1 MTHDVMIIGG
11 GPAGATAA
19 ALLAKAGWS
28 VAVLEKA
35 AFPRRKV
42 CGEFISA
49 TTLPLLHEIGVGEAF
64 SNFAG
69 PDVRRVGLFARDMTL
84 NAPLPQPAGLTLG
97 WGRALGR
104 EHLDLL
110 LLDAA
115 ARAGARVW
123 QPWSAIEL
131 YRSKTGYICRAAS
144 TGKGTTE
151 LAARMVVISHG
162 SWGHSLLPLKPKAH
176 EDFDLLAFKAH
187 FRDCDLPSDLMPL
200 LIFRGGYGGMVHSDN
215 GRVSLSCCIRRDEL
229 RRCRRRWPHQHAGD
243 SVLQNIQNSCLGVR
257 QTLRRATL
265 DGAWLSAGPIRPG
278 IRSRYS
284 NGIFLAGN
292 IAGEA
297 HPLIAEG
304 ISMAM
309 QAAQL
314 LAQRLIAQQNDL
326 TPDTLSAVGEE
337 YSAEWKACF
346 EMRVRAAAVFAYL
359 ASRPA
364 IIALVLPLIARFPTI
379 LTFGARLSGKA
390 QIHAPHV

>member
-115 ARAGARVW
+115 A
-123 QPWSAIEL
+123 
-131 YRSKTGYICRAAS
+131 
-144 TGKGTTE
+144 
-151 LAARMVVISHG
+151 
-162 SWGHSLLPLKPKAH
+162 
-176 EDFDLLAFKAH
+176 
-187 FRDCDLPSDLMPL
+187 
-200 LIFRGGYGGMVHSDN
+200 
-215 GRVSLSCCIRRDEL
+215 
-229 RRCRRRWPHQHAGD
+229 
-243 SVLQNIQNSCLGVR
+243 
-257 QTLRRATL
+257 
-265 DGAWLSAGPIRPG
+265 
-278 IRSRYS
+278 
-284 NGIFLAGN
+284 
-292 IAGEA
+292 
-297 HPLIAEG
+297 
-304 ISMAM
+304 
-309 QAAQL
+309 
-314 LAQRLIAQQNDL
+314 
-326 TPDTLSAVGEE
+326 
-337 YSAEWKACF
+337 
-346 EMRVRAAAVFAYL
+346 
-359 ASRPA
+359 
-364 IIALVLPLIARFPTI
+364 
-379 LTFGARLSGKA
+379 
-390 QIHAPHV
+390 